1 MIRVALSISIFF
13 ILSQV
18 CYGQDQSPKYYCPPC
33 NCIHDGKLFDK
44 PGVCPD
50 PQCGMQLLP
59 VQGNYSESKLKYIV
73 TFLRNNWLIRLY
85 DILIL
90 PAIIQGFI
98 LSLILIFRGHANR
111 HASVFLAVLII
122 ALSFQNIKFYY
133 ILHVLVDYITNTG
146 GNPEYNIESL
156 AFPL

>member
-98 LSLILIFRGHANR
+98 FKSHSHFSRPCQSSCIRFSC
-111 HASVFLAVLII
+111 SVDHCIIISEHQVL
-122 ALSFQNIKFYY
+122 
-133 ILHVLVDYITNTG
+133 LHTSCPCRLHYKHRWQSGV
-146 GNPEYNIESL
+146 
-156 AFPL
+156 